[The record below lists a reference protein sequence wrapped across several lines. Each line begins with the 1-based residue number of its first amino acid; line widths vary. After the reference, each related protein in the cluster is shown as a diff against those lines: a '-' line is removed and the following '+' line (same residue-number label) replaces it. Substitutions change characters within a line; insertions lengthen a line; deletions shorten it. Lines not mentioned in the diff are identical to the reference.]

1 MRHRAAASSA
11 IGCGTT
17 ARMLKVTTLS
27 ILAASSLVLASLS
40 TGCGDE
46 DRPSCD
52 EIMEAC
58 HSSTTTEGQDCHEF
72 SEDEATTEEECVDRK
87 ADCLAICQ

>member
-1 MRHRAAASSA
+1 MS
-11 IGCGTT
+11 
-17 ARMLKVTTLS
+17 KVISIS
-27 ILAASSLVLASLS
+27 ILASAAAVFALLS
-40 TGCGDE
+40 VGCGDE

-72 SEDEATTEEECVDRK
+72 SEDEATTEGECADRK